1 MSKPMTVTH
10 WRYFFLGFILALS
23 LVLVLGAYRENPG
36 RYQLGAWGA
45 SGVGFGAF
53 VTDTYSGKTKI
64 VYLNT
69 GTEHEKN
76 LGKPFTEIQ
85 AAAPFKMNQ

>member
-1 MSKPMTVTH
+1 MSGQLLPTK
-10 WRYFFLGFILALS
+10 WKYFIVGFVLAISILF
-23 LVLVLGAYRENPG
+23 VLGANRDNPG
-36 RYQLGAWGA
+36 RYQVGAWGA

-53 VTDTYSGKTKI
+53 VTDTYSGETKI

-69 GTEHEKN
+69 GTEREKN

-85 AAAPFKMNQ
+85 AGAPFNQ